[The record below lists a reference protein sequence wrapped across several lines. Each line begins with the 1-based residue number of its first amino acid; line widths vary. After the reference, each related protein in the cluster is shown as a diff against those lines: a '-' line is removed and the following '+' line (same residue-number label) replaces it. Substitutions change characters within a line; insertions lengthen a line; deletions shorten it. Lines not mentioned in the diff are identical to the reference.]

1 MLQEPLQIMLLLAN
15 SDLGS
20 SLGRNSNVYVINIL
34 LKQDAIFYMIVVD
47 LIDTRIQGG
56 TH

>member
-15 SDLGS
+15 SDLDS
-20 SLGRNSNVYVINIL
+20 SLGKNSNVYVINIL

-47 LIDTRIQGG
+47 LMDTGIQGR